1 MLKITLNEFRAY
13 VQGSTA
19 PIVDEHL
26 IPIFDGQALQI
37 AGSDGYTGTPISFW
51 LWSKEDF
58 DQYKQELE
66 ALGITAAPQEGQPSR
81 A

>member
-1 MLKITLNEFRAY
+1 MIKITLNEFRDY
-13 VQGSTA
+13 IQGSTA

-26 IPIFDGQALQI
+26 IPIVDGQALEI

-58 DQYKQELE
+58 EQYKQELE
-66 ALGITAAPQEGQPSR
+66 AAHGFTAPEKDGA